1 MAVFL
6 QTNPHRPDEA
16 WHSGQRAGR
25 IEPTSDSLA
34 LIAEALRMLR
44 PLWVPGL
51 RYFKAG
57 VVLNDLVAER
67 QQPRM
72 LFATR
77 DPAKSAKVMQALDA
91 VNARYGRGT
100 LRPLATGIARPWA
113 TRRDCRKIGGAGGDC
128 HLRVGV
134 VGWLELL
141 SEAGA
146 ERAIVDGAANL
157 EQQVGAA
164 PRPAHLL

>member
-1 MAVFL
+1 MAVSL

-16 WHSGQRAGR
+16 WHSGQRAGQ
-25 IEPTSDSLA
+25 IEPASDSLA

-44 PLWVPGL
+44 PSWVPGL
-51 RYFKAG
+51 RCFKAG

-77 DPAKSAKVMQALDA
+77 NPVRSAKVMQALDA

-113 TRRDCRKIGGAGGDC
+113 TRHHR
-128 HLRVGV
+128 
-134 VGWLELL
+134 L
-141 SEAGA
+141 S
-146 ERAIVDGAANL
+146 
-157 EQQVGAA
+157 
-164 PRPAHLL
+164 PRYTTRIEEILVATAW